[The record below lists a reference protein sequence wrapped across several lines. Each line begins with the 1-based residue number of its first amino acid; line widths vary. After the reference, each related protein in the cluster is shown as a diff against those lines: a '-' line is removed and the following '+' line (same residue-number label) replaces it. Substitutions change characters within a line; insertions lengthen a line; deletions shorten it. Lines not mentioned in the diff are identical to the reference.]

1 MISTSSI
8 NRFDGSINRFDG
20 SINRGGDLNTLT
32 RQGRRLQSSAMTMR
46 LFAAVV
52 PPAEL
57 LNALDVFVLPRR
69 DSDPNLRWVHPEHWH
84 LTLAF
89 FGDVPDAAIEPLQHA
104 LDGVT
109 GAPFPLTLDGPG
121 TFPNPSAARVLYRA
135 VSTGADRL
143 TALSRRVRT
152 AADRVGVP
160 SDNATHRPH
169 LTLARTR
176 RPAALTRWL
185 TIVDSFPAQSFTVA
199 SLQLI
204 HSELHPSGPA
214 HRVLHGVDL
223 TGRPDSE

>member
-1 MISTSSI
+1 
-8 NRFDGSINRFDG
+8 
-20 SINRGGDLNTLT
+20 
-32 RQGRRLQSSAMTMR
+32 MTIR

-52 PPAEL
+52 PPTGL
-57 LNALDVFVLPRR
+57 LDALDVFVMPRR
-69 DSDPNLRWVHPEHWH
+69 DSDTNLRWVSREHWH

-104 LDGVT
+104 LDEVSA
-109 GAPFPLTLDGPG
+109 APFPLTLDGSG

-135 VSTGADRL
+135 VTTGADQL
-143 TALSRRVRT
+143 KALSRRVRT

-160 SDNATHRPH
+160 PHTANPRPH
-169 LTLARTR
+169 LTLPPTG
-176 RPAALTRWL
+176 RPAPLTRWL

-199 SLQLI
+199 SVQLI